1 MISLKLIKEWDMKTL
16 IILAVLVVLA
26 PACAFTPQAVVL
38 KPEIQPTLG
47 STVQGRTVYLTVVDE
62 RPRQTLGTRSVKGV
76 GAELTVAGDL
86 TKVVR
91 TSVAD
96 GLQRQGFVITSH
108 RAADGHELRVEIRN
122 LDYNVTQ
129 GFWAGTLR
137 VECGL
142 KAICIVGSAR
152 PYERLYRGEDMEK
165 VQFVQGNQAN
175 EKYINNAISKAIN
188 SLLQDSELINCLAQ
202 KGQS

>member
-1 MISLKLIKEWDMKTL
+1 MINLIVL
-16 IILAVLVVLA
+16 VALVVLA

-38 KPEIQPTLG
+38 KPEIQPALA
-47 STVQGRTVYLTVVDE
+47 SNFQGRTVYLTVVDE
-62 RPRQTLGTRSVKGV
+62 RPRQTLGTRSVRGL

-86 TKVVR
+86 TNVVR
-91 TSVAD
+91 TAVAN
-96 GLQRQGFVITSH
+96 GLRRQGFVITSH
-108 RAADGHELRVEIRN
+108 RDADGHELRVEIRN
-122 LDYNVTQ
+122 IDYNVTQ

-175 EKYINNAISKAIN
+175 EKYVNSAISKAIN
-188 SLLQDSELINCLAQ
+188 SLLRDSELINCLAQ
-202 KGQS
+202 KG